1 MKNKKAK
8 KVLALVMVFILVAA
22 FVPMD
27 WAKTNVSAAGTKY
40 VFDASAESKIAGI
53 DKKAPVEN
61 GTYGTDGY
69 FTLTGTVTRG
79 NSDNP
84 ISAELA
90 KGAEATEEAPAKQS
104 GELKFTVTGTAD
116 VVISATSTGGSNTSE
131 VVLVK
136 DGSQRIKA
144 DGAESEVN
152 AV

>member
-61 GTYGTDGY
+61 
-69 FTLTGTVTRG
+69 L
-79 NSDNP
+79 SL
-84 ISAELA
+84 IH
-90 KGAEATEEAPAKQS
+90 
-104 GELKFTVTGTAD
+104 
-116 VVISATSTGGSNTSE
+116 I
-131 VVLVK
+131 
-136 DGSQRIKA
+136 
-144 DGAESEVN
+144 
-152 AV
+152 